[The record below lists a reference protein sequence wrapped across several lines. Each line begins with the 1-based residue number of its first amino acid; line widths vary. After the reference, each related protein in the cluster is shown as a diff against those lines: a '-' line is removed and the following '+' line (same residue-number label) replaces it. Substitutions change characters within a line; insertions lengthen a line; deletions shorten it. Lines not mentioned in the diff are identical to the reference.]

1 VIGVGGWIGHWTGAL
16 AEPFDRLDPG
26 LTLLALACQAGNL
39 AARAFAW
46 RNVLAA
52 AYPKRRIRV
61 IRVGAAYAAGV
72 ALNGYLPA
80 RGGEAAKIALVR
92 AQLPGTSAV
101 AIASASS
108 VLLVFDALVGGSLLA
123 FAVASGLAAPPT
135 LPSTGGETVALAVL
149 ALVAVAWLTVRLLG
163 PRLQRALG
171 DARSGI
177 AVLRSPRRYL
187 GTVASVQALAW
198 CFRIAA
204 VACLLAAFGLPA
216 SPELAAFVV
225 VLGGLS
231 TAVPAG
237 PGGAGAQQL
246 LVVYGL
252 HGAVSTSAALS
263 FSIGMQAGVTAVNT
277 AVGIAAAVL
286 VLRTVRP
293 LRAVRAASRAR

>member
-1 VIGVGGWIGHWTGAL
+1 MGVGGWIGHWAGAL
-16 AEPFDRLDPG
+16 AEPFDRLDPR
-26 LTLLALACQAGNL
+26 LALLALVCQAGNL
-39 AARAFAW
+39 AARAVAW

-52 AYPKRRIRV
+52 AYPGRRIPV

-80 RGGEAAKIALVR
+80 RGGDAAKIALVR
-92 AQLPGTSAV
+92 AQLPGSSAV
-101 AIASASS
+101 AIAAASS

-123 FAVASGLAAPPT
+123 FAVASGLAAPPS
-135 LPSTGGETVALAVL
+135 LPSVGGTTAAVAVL
-149 ALVAVAWLTVRLLG
+149 ALTAAAWLAVRLLG
-163 PRLQRALG
+163 PRLRRAIG
-171 DARSGI
+171 DARSGV
-177 AVLRSPRRYL
+177 AVLGSPRRYF

-198 CFRIAA
+198 VFRIAA
-204 VACLLAAFGLPA
+204 VVCLLGAFGLPA

-252 HGAVSTSAALS
+252 HGTVSATAALS

-277 AVGIAAAVL
+277 AVGVAAAVL

-293 LRAVRAASRAR
+293 LRAVRAASRVG